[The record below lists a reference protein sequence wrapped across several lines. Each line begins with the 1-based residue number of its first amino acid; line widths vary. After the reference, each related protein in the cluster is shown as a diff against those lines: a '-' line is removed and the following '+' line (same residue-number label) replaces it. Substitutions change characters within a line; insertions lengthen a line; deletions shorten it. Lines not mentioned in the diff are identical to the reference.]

1 VERKDFLSV
10 VEALNKVAGKLQA
23 IERVADELSNVNR
36 TLEDIETNTYK
47 VAKAIGKNNK
57 FFRALEESLE
67 AMK

>member
-1 VERKDFLSV
+1 MERKDFLSV

-47 VAKAIGKNNK
+47 TSR

-67 AMK
+67 DMK